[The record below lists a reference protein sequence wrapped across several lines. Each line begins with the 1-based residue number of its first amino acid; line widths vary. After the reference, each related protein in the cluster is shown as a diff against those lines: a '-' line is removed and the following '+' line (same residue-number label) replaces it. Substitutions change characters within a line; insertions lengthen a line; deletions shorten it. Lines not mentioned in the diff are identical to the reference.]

1 MPEITAD
8 SAEAIA
14 LELLITVARAEGVH
28 LDKEKGGWS
37 REKILVTYRQC
48 LAAVKRRAAG
58 GGTASASQ
66 LGRARHS
73 PAASDPSSFPATR
86 PRPILRDRT
95 IDPSRRSRDKGRLSR
110 GGVPARVPLGSP
122 TTAGRAG
129 ASWVSG
135 PTVYWTPPRVSS
147 PQARRR
153 RITPALSRAL
163 CRSPYR
169 FVAWLAGSR
178 SPPRRLRTALPLGRE
193 SAAPRGGFAIDNL

>member
-66 LGRARHS
+66 LGRAPSS
-73 PAASDPSSFPATR
+73 PAASDPSSFPTTR

-110 GGVPARVPLGSP
+110 GGVPARVPLRSP
-122 TTAGRAG
+122 TTSGRAG

-135 PTVYWTPPRVSS
+135 PTVYWTPPRDSS
-147 PQARRR
+147 PARICAIGHKIARHGAGPMPPPMAGSDHR
-153 RITPALSRAL
+153 HAAIDVER
-163 CRSPYR
+163 
-169 FVAWLAGSR
+169 LAGDV
-178 SPPRRLRTALPLGRE
+178 
-193 SAAPRGGFAIDNL
+193 GGFGAGE